1 MTGLALAAAPA
12 IRRPVPALAALTA
25 GTFLY
30 VTTETLPVGLLTPIG
45 SDLGVSAA
53 RVGLLVTAYG
63 LVVVVASIPLTYL
76 TRAVPRRVLIG
87 TLLAAYV
94 ASSLGSALAGSYGT
108 LMATRVVT
116 ALGQA
121 VFWSVV
127 VPIAAGL
134 FPAEV
139 RGRALAVLFGGVS
152 VAAVVGVPAGTWVG
166 QHLGWRWSF
175 AMLAA
180 AGAVALVALAATLPP
195 DCRRLVD
202 PAGPGSQP
210 DRRRFSA
217 LITMTALATTG
228 AFVFLTYLSPYLT
241 DAIGISAGLLSV
253 VLLLRGLAGIGG
265 VAVAGPLVD
274 ARPRLAIALP
284 VAVQAAALLLLVHPP
299 GPVAAV
305 ILVALTGYAFAAFT
319 TPLSTRIL
327 QTAPIRLD
335 LATSV
340 SSTGVNVGITLG
352 ALIGSA
358 LLDGGPACGRPRW
371 PVACSPSQ
379 RWRWPRWTGRGRSD
393 GADEAGCTLATT
405 IHAAKPIRSR
415 EPELPLSPPVVPPH
429 RPRSRTS
436 ASAAKRDFRCGRC
449 LIVAAATPR
458 RAVHE
463 ECARPPCGE
472 GVRRSGS

>member
-1 MTGLALAAAPA
+1 VTGLALAAAPA

-63 LVVVVASIPLTYL
+63 LVVVIASIPLTYL
-76 TRAVPRRVLIG
+76 TRAVPRRVLIA

-108 LMATRVVT
+108 LMATRTVT

-228 AFVFLTYLSPYLT
+228 SFVFLTYLSPYLT
-241 DAIGISAGLLSV
+241 DAIGLSAGLLSV

-305 ILVALTGYAFAAFT
+305 VLVALTGYAFAAFT

-358 LLDGGPACGRPRW
+358 LLDGGSSVRSTALAGGLLTLAALALAALDRPR
-371 PVACSPSQ
+371 
-379 RWRWPRWTGRGRSD
+379 
-393 GADEAGCTLATT
+393 
-405 IHAAKPIRSR
+405 PI
-415 EPELPLSPPVVPPH
+415 
-429 RPRSRTS
+429 
-436 ASAAKRDFRCGRC
+436 A
-449 LIVAAATPR
+449 R
-458 RAVHE
+458 R
-463 ECARPPCGE
+463 R
-472 GVRRSGS
+472 

>member
-1 MTGLALAAAPA
+1 VTGLALAAAPA

-63 LVVVVASIPLTYL
+63 LVVVIASIPLTYL

-228 AFVFLTYLSPYLT
+228 SFVFLTYLSPYLT
-241 DAIGISAGLLSV
+241 DAVGISAGLLSV

-274 ARPRLAIALP
+274 ARPRLAVALP

-305 ILVALTGYAFAAFT
+305 VLVALTGYAFAAFT
-319 TPLSTRIL
+319 TSLSTRIL
-327 QTAPIRLD
+327 QTAPVRLD

-358 LLDGGPACGRPRW
+358 LLDGGSSVRSTALAGGLLTLAALALAALDRPR
-371 PVACSPSQ
+371 
-379 RWRWPRWTGRGRSD
+379 
-393 GADEAGCTLATT
+393 
-405 IHAAKPIRSR
+405 PI
-415 EPELPLSPPVVPPH
+415 
-429 RPRSRTS
+429 T
-436 ASAAKRDFRCGRC
+436 
-449 LIVAAATPR
+449 R
-458 RAVHE
+458 R
-463 ECARPPCGE
+463 R
-472 GVRRSGS
+472 

>member
-45 SDLGVSAA
+45 SDLGVAAA

-76 TRAVPRRVLIG
+76 TRAVPRRVLIC

-94 ASSLGSALAGSYGT
+94 ASSLGSALASSYGT

-202 PAGPGSQP
+202 PASPGSQP

-228 AFVFLTYLSPYLT
+228 SFVFLTYLSPYLT
-241 DAIGISAGLLSV
+241 DAVGISAGLLSV

-358 LLDGGPACGRPRW
+358 LLDGGSSVRSTALAGGLLTLAALALAALDRPR
-371 PVACSPSQ
+371 PV
-379 RWRWPRWTGRGRSD
+379 T
-393 GADEAGCTLATT
+393 
-405 IHAAKPIRSR
+405 
-415 EPELPLSPPVVPPH
+415 
-429 RPRSRTS
+429 
-436 ASAAKRDFRCGRC
+436 
-449 LIVAAATPR
+449 R
-458 RAVHE
+458 R
-463 ECARPPCGE
+463 R
-472 GVRRSGS
+472 

>member
-1 MTGLALAAAPA
+1 VTGLALAAAPA

-180 AGAVALVALAATLPP
+180 AGAVTLVALAATLPP

-228 AFVFLTYLSPYLT
+228 SFVFLTYLSPYLT
-241 DAIGISAGLLSV
+241 DAIGLSAGLLSV

-265 VAVAGPLVD
+265 VAVAGALVD
-274 ARPRLAIALP
+274 ARPRLAVALP

-305 ILVALTGYAFAAFT
+305 VLVALTGYAFAAFT

-358 LLDGGPACGRPRW
+358 LLDGGSSVRSTALAGGLLTVAALALAALDRPR
-371 PVACSPSQ
+371 
-379 RWRWPRWTGRGRSD
+379 
-393 GADEAGCTLATT
+393 
-405 IHAAKPIRSR
+405 PISR
-415 EPELPLSPPVVPPH
+415 
-429 RPRSRTS
+429 
-436 ASAAKRDFRCGRC
+436 
-449 LIVAAATPR
+449 R
-458 RAVHE
+458 R
-463 ECARPPCGE
+463 
-472 GVRRSGS
+472 